1 MTVKEALPHVTTWD
15 ISQVPFCLG
24 FHRFLFCRH
33 GEKAPT
39 GACRSSTS
47 STSLS
52 LGQLGISFNTF
63 RWSGWNTG
71 STCFPRKKK
80 KKDCYQ
86 VLDCRKKRDVLV
98 ESNLLGEKCQT
109 ISIKELHF
117 FNGIEELLKL
127 IWRDNFSLKN
137 WKIFRKFPISQWL
150 KN

>member
-1 MTVKEALPHVTTWD
+1 MPADPPLRVLH
-15 ISQVPFCLG
+15 CLLDNLV
-24 FHRFLFCRH
+24 FPLTRFD
-33 GEKAPT
+33 
-39 GACRSSTS
+39 GADEILAAR
-47 STSLS
+47 
-52 LGQLGISFNTF
+52 
-63 RWSGWNTG
+63 
-71 STCFPRKKK
+71 FPRKKK

-137 WKIFRKFPISQWL
+137 WKIFRKFPISQ
-150 KN
+150 